1 MIRFSKLYRR
11 HTELVVKNDVG
22 LKTLGNKAEPAFYGS
37 LFYKFKGI
45 FGKTSFH
52 DQFKK
57 IIKHYKGVE
66 YSMDVMRQSACLVM
80 NHGLRLRYPF

>member
-11 HTELVVKNDVG
+11 HTRLVVKNNVG
-22 LKTLGNKAEPAFYGS
+22 LKILGNKAFQS
-37 LFYKFKGI
+37 LYSIAVWFINSKESLEK
-45 FGKTSFH
+45 KTSFH

-66 YSMDVMRQSACLVM
+66 Y
-80 NHGLRLRYPF
+80 RYHAAVYMPGYESWF